1 VYVYGD
7 EFIAED
13 LTIENTAGRVG
24 QALALYAAPA
34 RGGFR
39 TVRLLRDQDTLYTH
53 EGSVLHFKACNIE
66 GGVSSPRGSS
76 ALSRPPPPCWAI
88 ARDSA
93 QAQPAGLRL
102 PYA

>member
-1 VYVYGD
+1 MYVYGD
-7 EFIAED
+7 EFIAGD

-24 QALALYAAPA
+24 QALSLYAAPA

-39 TVRLLRDQDTLYTH
+39 NVRLLGHQHALSIH
-53 EGSVLHFKACNIE
+53 EGSVLHFRDCHID

-76 ALSRPPPPCWAI
+76 ALSQPPPPCRAS